1 METFARRNK
10 VLTIGNLFV
19 FNKKKTYFCGSLG
32 NIVMEKESK
41 QKYTYISREN
51 INDLI
56 TEMNERDIAKKDIV
70 SLNVRGSS
78 FYLIYVK

>member
-1 METFARRNK
+1 
-10 VLTIGNLFV
+10 
-19 FNKKKTYFCGSLG
+19 
-32 NIVMEKESK
+32 MEKENK
-41 QKYTYISREN
+41 QEYKYISREN

-56 TEMNERDIAKKDIV
+56 TEMNERNIAKKDIV